1 MRLVLSLIAIL
12 AAAPASAVEILH
24 CSLGETHHGWVAR
37 TLVLA
42 HEPGKRE
49 AVIADEI
56 GLYFS
61 GKPTT
66 ARVTSDTSRSLR
78 FNWSVPKVKDSR
90 GNVVPAMIYR
100 ATLSRRNG
108 GLKVTAEPL
117 GYSVRFSGSGTCR
130 DVSEDERKAIEKL
143 VQSAG

>member
-1 MRLVLSLIAIL
+1 MMTLV
-12 AAAPASAVEILH
+12 AAGPVRAMDILH
-24 CSLGETHHGWVAR
+24 CTLDESPHGWVAR

-42 HEPGKRE
+42 HEPGRRE

-66 ARVTSDTSRSLR
+66 ARITTDNARSLR
-78 FNWSVPKVKDSR
+78 FSWSVPTVRDSR

-100 ATLSRRNG
+100 ATLSRRSG
-108 GLKVTAEPL
+108 GIKVSAEPL
-117 GYSVRFSGSGTCR
+117 GYSVRFSGRGTCR
-130 DVSEDERKAIEKL
+130 AVPESERRAIEKL
-143 VQSAG
+143 VLSAG